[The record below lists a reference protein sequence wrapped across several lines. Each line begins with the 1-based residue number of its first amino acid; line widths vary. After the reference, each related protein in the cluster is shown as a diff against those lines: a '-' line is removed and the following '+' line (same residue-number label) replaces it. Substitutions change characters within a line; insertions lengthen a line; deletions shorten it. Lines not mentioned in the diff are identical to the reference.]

1 MKFRE
6 GKIDSFAL
14 VEVIGRV
21 DSENSETLKDF
32 LLELGKRE
40 RQVLIDCSALEYI
53 SSTGLGA
60 LLMLLKLMQKKGGTL
75 RLFGLSPRIA
85 EVFEIS
91 GFNKLFSIFPS
102 LDTARRSDTQ
112 GDGH

>member
-1 MKFRE
+1 MKIRE

-14 VEVIGRV
+14 LEVSGRV
-21 DSENSETLKDF
+21 DSENAETLKNY

-40 RQVLIDCSALEYI
+40 QQILIDCSAMDYI

-60 LLMLLKLMQKKGGTL
+60 LLMLLKLIQKEGGIL

-91 GFNKLFSIFPS
+91 GFNKLFSISSS
-102 LDTARRSDTQ
+102 LENARRNAT
-112 GDGH
+112 